1 MLKSFAT
8 IKNVK
13 GECKMGNAIHDKEAQ
28 LQYLRTRLDMFMHV
42 LDSLEAENAD
52 IEDIDRLIGMMD
64 DLQLKCEQ
72 FKKDWK

>member
-1 MLKSFAT
+1 
-8 IKNVK
+8 
-13 GECKMGNAIHDKEAQ
+13 MGNAIHDKEAQ

>member
-1 MLKSFAT
+1 
-8 IKNVK
+8 
-13 GECKMGNAIHDKEAQ
+13 MGNAIHDKEAQ

-52 IEDIDRLIGMMD
+52 IKDIDRLIGMMD